1 MAATGSGL
9 FSFCEGVQMKFSLP
23 PRLRLRNRTAFKH
36 VYENGRFLSNQLMAV
51 HYFPHPEKAHRV
63 GFTAGKRLGNAVIR
77 NRCKRRLKECYRLF
91 RDEAPDGIDLI
102 VVARKSL
109 VKAEWASVVAAYR
122 DLLRRTRTVLA
133 KSR

>member
-1 MAATGSGL
+1 MN
-9 FSFCEGVQMKFSLP
+9 FSLP
-23 PRLRLRNRTAFKH
+23 SRLRLRNRTAFKH
-36 VYENGRFLSNQLMAV
+36 VYENGRFFSNQLIAV
-51 HYFPHPEKAHRV
+51 HFFPHPEMAHRV
-63 GFTAGKRLGNAVIR
+63 GFAAGKRLGNAVIR

-91 RDEAPDGIDLI
+91 RDEAPPGVDMI

-122 DLLRRTRTVLA
+122 DLLRRTRSSVA